1 MKKLLTLGA
10 LLFISTMGSAQ
21 NMVAKAI
28 FFSEEGYPFQ
38 VVMNGLIQNPT
49 PGTNIQVPVNSPGP
63 YKIKILFSDTAL
75 GVISDKIYMDPGMEQ
90 TYSIA
95 LKKYS
100 DAEKKAKSLGSSL
113 GYHLSSKSTKEY
125 KEEQTKIDKLDAR
138 FVIRLLNKI
147 PLNLPPPAQTYAQP
161 APPPQPYVQQTT
173 VVQQAPAVS
182 HTTTTTTVTG
192 TPGVVG
198 ANVGVSMPGVSM
210 NMNIGG
216 MQTTHQSTT
225 TTTTTAPGHV
235 SQQQVYVMPGYSG
248 PTGCPWPMQASDFAA
263 AKNTIASKGFEDSK
277 MTIAKQLISSNCLF
291 ASQVREIMGL
301 FDFEQSKLDFAKFAY
316 GYTYDIGNY
325 FKVNDAFE
333 FESSIDE
340 LNQFIASRGR

>member
-1 MKKLLTLGA
+1 MKNLLTLVV
-10 LLFISTMGSAQ
+10 LMFTSTIGYAQ

-28 FFSEEGYPFQ
+28 FFSEEGFPFQ
-38 VVMNGLIQNPT
+38 VVINGLIQNPT
-49 PGTNIQVPVNSPGP
+49 PGTNIQVPVTSPGP
-63 YKIKILFSDTAL
+63 YKIKILFKDTAL

-90 TYSIA
+90 TYSIG

-100 DAEKKAKSLGSSL
+100 DAEKKAKSVGSSI
-113 GYHLSSKSTKEY
+113 GYHFTSKSTKEY
-125 KEEQTKIDKLDAR
+125 KEEQSKIDKLDAR
-138 FVIRLLNKI
+138 FVVRLLNKI
-147 PLNLPPPAQTYAQP
+147 PLNLPPPVQQSYAQP
-161 APPPQPYVQQTT
+161 APPPQQYSQQTT

-182 HTTTTTTVTG
+182 QTTTTTVTG

-198 ANVGVSMPGVSM
+198 ANVGVSVPGVSM

-225 TTTTTAPGHV
+225 TTTTTSGAQV
-235 SQQQVYVMPGYSG
+235 NQQQVYVMPGYSG

-277 MTIAKQLISSNCLF
+277 MSIAKQLISSNCLF
-291 ASQVREIMGL
+291 ASQVREIMVL

-333 FESSIDE
+333 FESSIED
-340 LNQFIASRGR
+340 LNQFIAGRGR